1 MNTSFSSSHSP
12 DDRPGHAPERRA
24 GHLLVMT
31 TCADGEAAD
40 QLAAVLVGASL
51 AACVNTVRNVTSTY
65 RWDGSIR
72 RDSEALLLIK
82 TTAERFPAL
91 EQAIHANHGY
101 DVPEVIALPISG
113 GSTAYLDWLS
123 ASTGG
128 ADRKDP

>member
-1 MNTSFSSSHSP
+1 MLNVSLSSSQSP
-12 DDRPGHAPERRA
+12 DELPGHGA

-40 QLAAVLVGASL
+40 QLAAVLVRESL
-51 AACVNTVRNVTSTY
+51 AACVNTVRNITSTY
-65 RWDGSIR
+65 RWDGRIQQ
-72 RDSEALLLIK
+72 DSEALLLIK

-91 EQAIHANHGY
+91 EQAIQANHSY
-101 DVPEVIALPISG
+101 EVPEVIALPING

-128 ADRKDP
+128 ADRNDR